1 MMDEWN
7 QAGKADGK
15 ERSLDTQLEAFYGP
29 ALSEQPLP
37 GSSWLKL
44 RSRLDAHQPRQRR
57 MSRRWHFRHYTGRGR
72 VPLFVQGA
80 FTRIMYEARFPYNAS
95 MLRCVIRPRI
105 SVPEVRVSLLPR
117 RQIGLFL
124 PSPLEGSVEP
134 TMLDVLLATGLAR
147 YVTMRRANYILPRLL
162 LVSVVLFAYAML
174 ILSHWLGVP
183 PNTFLIAIGLCIVL
197 SIGVVWVMGRQRRTM
212 AVWADSL
219 MVQWLGRGRACQGL
233 HVLADWSRAPSR
245 KRWGELSITER
256 IGRVCGTQVSLE
268 QERLTLVR

>member
-15 ERSLDTQLEAFYGP
+15 ERNLDTRLEAFYGP

-37 GSSWLKL
+37 ESSWLKL
-44 RSRLDAHQPRQRR
+44 HSRLDARKPRQRR
-57 MSRRWHFRHYTGRGR
+57 MSRRWHYRRYTGRGR
-72 VPLFVQGA
+72 VPLFIQGA
-80 FTRIMYEARFPYNAS
+80 FTHIMYEARIPYNAS
-95 MLRCVIRPRI
+95 MLHCVIKPRI
-105 SVPEVRVSLLPR
+105 SVPEVRISLLPR

-124 PSPLEGSVEP
+124 SSPLEGSVDP
-134 TMLDVLLATGLAR
+134 TTLDVLLATGLAR

-162 LVSVVLFAYAML
+162 LVSVVLFASAIL
-174 ILSHWLGVP
+174 IQLHWSGVP
-183 PNTFLIAIGLCIVL
+183 SNAFLIAIGLYIVL

-212 AVWADSL
+212 AVRADSL

-233 HVLADWSRAPSR
+233 RALADWSRAPSR
-245 KRWGELSITER
+245 KKWGELSITER

-268 QERLTLVR
+268 QERLTLVK